1 MKEMGITK
9 YLYREG
15 DETFEVMMRSCDQRD
30 ENFTLTKS
38 GGTCLFVEIMYRL
51 KIT

>member
-1 MKEMGITK
+1 MKMGITK
-9 YLYREG
+9 HLYLEG
-15 DETFEVMMRSCDQRD
+15 DETFEVMRSCDQRD